1 MPQTQISRASRSGA
15 PSIQGN
21 KAIANAFTGNNVY
34 IDPVLNAEGMSIA
47 NVTFTPGARTHWHTH
62 EKGQILR
69 VVTGSGWVCDIGGQP
84 VRINVGDVVWC
95 PPGTKHWHGA
105 DDHSYMCHQATS
117 FGGVTWEEEVGDQEY
132 AKKSG

>member
-1 MPQTQISRASRSGA
+1 MPQMQISRASRNGA

-47 NVTFTPGARTHWHTH
+47 NVTFMPGARTHWHTH

-69 VVTGSGWVCDIGGQP
+69 VVTGSGW
-84 VRINVGDVVWC
+84 
-95 PPGTKHWHGA
+95 
-105 DDHSYMCHQATS
+105 ATS